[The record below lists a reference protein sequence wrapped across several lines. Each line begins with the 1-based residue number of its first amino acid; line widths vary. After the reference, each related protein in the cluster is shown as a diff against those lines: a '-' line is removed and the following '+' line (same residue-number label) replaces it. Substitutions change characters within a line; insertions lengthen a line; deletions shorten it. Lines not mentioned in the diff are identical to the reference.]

1 MHPIGS
7 IKKWLGHKKKKNQG
21 TPSASEIA
29 DKVYSE
35 AERDYLQNEIP
46 LVSDFIPQAK
56 GTEATLGWLE
66 RRTPEALSRLT
77 IERDRAA
84 KQNSRGPKNKGTKE
98 VKKILMKPCRTTVEQ
113 LHHVRNQ
120 AELSV
125 RYGTATGAVMYNL
138 GRSMNRKSY
147 APKLPSL
154 QLKDFSTMVKEHLDV
169 VGKLPGSTLGSMTL
183 RSSLDL
189 RTPSRR
195 VSSEASSMSP
205 ARGRSRRCSSGIED
219 ERLDSSLD
227 SQRTGSTGDR
237 ALSPLSAE
245 SDSEND
251 PYENMPQSPENRTAE
266 EQWEAQEA
274 TFVSIVQVPT
284 QVIRKVQ
291 IRRKKKRQL
300 STLSRISEVS
310 ILPGGV
316 VTSS

>member
-169 VGKLPGSTLGSMTL
+169 V
-183 RSSLDL
+183 
-189 RTPSRR
+189 
-195 VSSEASSMSP
+195 
-205 ARGRSRRCSSGIED
+205 
-219 ERLDSSLD
+219 
-227 SQRTGSTGDR
+227 
-237 ALSPLSAE
+237 
-245 SDSEND
+245 DSEND

-300 STLSRISEVS
+300 STLSRISEPKS
-310 ILPGGV
+310 ANALSERGK
-316 VTSS
+316 